1 MYGFKVIHSQGCPE
15 LAVSVKVPSGRCG
28 DPQGP
33 ERPAVG
39 ESLHG
44 SRSAHP
50 GVEVPHGLWGETGG
64 EG

>member
-1 MYGFKVIHSQGCPE
+1 MYGFKVIHSQGRPE
-15 LAVSVKVPSGRCG
+15 LVVSVKVPSGWRG
-28 DPQGP
+28 EPQEP

-44 SRSAHP
+44 SRRAHS
-50 GVEVPHGLWGETGG
+50 GVEVPHGLRGETGG